1 MSDTPEGDAQQYKP
15 VSRWYIIFMVRTRRG
30 LGLLD
35 KLGRWRIS
43 SPLGWLMLVLMPIA
57 GAVALYVV
65 AFLVSALYFS
75 PQSQQLVSNVR
86 TISPLANFLLPGIN
100 PYLPLSV
107 WLAIIVAV
115 FIHEASHG
123 IVARNVGMKVKA
135 AGVVIL
141 GFLPIGAFVEVD
153 DKELKQSKSRD
164 SLRVLAAGSG
174 INFVVGIACLLL
186 LILTVSTM
194 TPAVKGAGIYGV
206 VPDSPTLHSPAY
218 VAGIQPGDFVTA
230 INNSPVTDLS
240 ILRNGSFHVGE
251 SINVTIWRNG
261 HTRTVP
267 IVLGNYTVTTVNETS
282 GQSTSVSYP
291 FMGVNEATYAGLQSI
306 SNGYTTLYKA
316 SPLAYISYI
325 PTFQR
330 VELSIPFS
338 DDLSAFYTS
347 PLGPLTQA
355 VTNALFWLFFVNFN
369 LAIFNSLPIYLMDG
383 GQAFELFLRG
393 AGRGKIS
400 DDLARRLTTGTTLA
414 LGIRAL
420 HPDRGAVHH
429 RRLHADLSA

>member
-1 MSDTPEGDAQQYKP
+1 LSDSPEDESQQYKP
-15 VSRWYIIFMVRTRRG
+15 ITRWFIIFMVRTRKG
-30 LGLLD
+30 LSLLD

-43 SPLGWLMLVLMPIA
+43 RPLGWLMLILMPIA

-65 AFLVSALYFS
+65 FFLVAALYFS
-75 PQSQQLVSNVR
+75 PESATIVSNVR

-123 IVARNVGMKVKA
+123 IVARNVGMRVKA
-135 AGVVIL
+135 AGVVL
-141 GFLPIGAFVEVD
+141 LAFLPIGAFVEVD

-206 VPDSPTLHSPAY
+206 VPDSPSLHSPAY
-218 VAGIQPGDFVTA
+218 LAGIQPGDFVTA

-240 ILRNGSFHVGE
+240 VLRNGSFHIGQ

-261 HTRTVP
+261 QTRTVP
-267 IVLGNYTVTTVNETS
+267 IVLANYTVTTVNETS

-291 FMGVNEATYAGLQSI
+291 FLGVNEASYAGLQSI
-306 SNGYTTLYKA
+306 SSGYATLYKG
-316 SPLAYISYI
+316 SWLAYISYI

-338 DDLSAFYTS
+338 DDLSGFYTS
-347 PLGPLTQA
+347 PLGAFTPA

-383 GQAFELFLRG
+383 GQAFEIFLRG

-400 DDLARRLTTGTTLA
+400 EDLARKLTTGTTLA
-414 LGIRAL
+414 IVFAL
-420 HPDRGAVHH
+420 FILIAGPYISGAF
-429 RRLHADLSA
+429 APT

>member
-1 MSDTPEGDAQQYKP
+1 LSETPEPDGQQYKAIT
-15 VSRWYIIFMVRTRRG
+15 RWFIIFLVRTRKG
-30 LGLLD
+30 LSLLD
-35 KLGRWRIS
+35 RVGGWRVS
-43 SPLGWLMLVLMPIA
+43 KPLGWLMLILMPIA

-65 AFLVSALYFS
+65 FFLVSALYFS
-75 PQSQQLVSNVR
+75 PQGPALVSNVR

-123 IVARNVGMKVKA
+123 IVARSLGMKVKA
-135 AGVVIL
+135 AGIVL
-141 GFLPIGAFVEVD
+141 LAFLPIGAFVEVD
-153 DKELKQSKSRD
+153 DKELKATKGSN

-174 INFVVGIACLLL
+174 INFVVGIACILL

-194 TPAVKGAGIYGV
+194 TPVVKGAGIYGV
-206 VPDSPTLHSPAY
+206 VQDSPTLHSPAY
-218 VAGIQPGDFVTA
+218 VAGIQPGDFVLA

-240 ILRNGSFHVGE
+240 VLRNGNYTIGE
-251 SINVTIWRNG
+251 KVNLTVWQSG
-261 HTRTVP
+261 QTRVVP
-267 IVLGNYTVTTVNETS
+267 IVLGNYTVTSVNQTS

-291 FMGVNEATYAGLQSI
+291 FLGVNEASYASLQAI
-306 SNGYTTLYKA
+306 SSGYATLYKA

-338 DDLSAFYTS
+338 SDLSGFYTS
-347 PLGPLTQA
+347 PLGALTPA
-355 VTNALFWLFFVNFN
+355 VTNTLFWLFFVNFN

-383 GQAFELFLRG
+383 GQAFEIFLRS
-393 AGRGKIS
+393 AGKGRIS
-400 DDLARRLTTGTTLA
+400 EELARRLTTGTTLA
-414 LGIRAL
+414 LVFAL
-420 HPDRGAVHH
+420 FILIAGPYITGAFQPT
-429 RRLHADLSA
+429 

>member
-1 MSDTPEGDAQQYKP
+1 MSDTPEGEAQPYKP
-15 VSRWYIIFMVRTRRG
+15 ISRWYIIFMVRTRRG

-35 KLGRWRIS
+35 KLGRWRVS

-57 GAVALYVV
+57 GAVALYLV

-75 PQSQQLVSNVR
+75 PQSAQLVSNVR

-141 GFLPIGAFVEVD
+141 GVLPIGAFVEVD

-186 LILTVSTM
+186 LILTVSSM

-206 VPDSPTLHSPAY
+206 VQDSPTLHSPAY

-230 INNSPVTDLS
+230 INNSPVTDLNVLHLGGYS
-240 ILRNGSFHVGE
+240 IGE
-251 SINVTIWRNG
+251 SVNVTIWRNG
-261 HTRTVP
+261 QTRTVP
-267 IVLGNYTVTTVNETS
+267 LVLGNYTVTTVNETS
-282 GQSTSVSYP
+282 GQSTSASYP
-291 FMGVNEATYAGLQSI
+291 FLGVNQVKYSDLQSI
-306 SNGYTTLYKA
+306 SNGYVTLYKT
-316 SPLAYISYI
+316 SPLAYVSFI

-338 DDLSAFYTS
+338 DSLSAFYTS

-383 GQAFELFLRG
+383 GQAFEIFLKG

-400 DDLARRLTTGTTLA
+400 DDLARRLTTGTSFALVLA
-414 LGIRAL
+414 LFILIAGPYIT
-420 HPDRGAVHH
+420 GAFTPT
-429 RRLHADLSA
+429 

>member
-1 MSDTPEGDAQQYKP
+1 MSDTPPEGDAQPYKP
-15 VSRWYIIFMVRTRRG
+15 ISRWYFIFMVRTRKG

-35 KLGRWRIS
+35 KLGRWRVS

-57 GAVALYVV
+57 GAVALYLV

-107 WLAIIVAV
+107 WLAIVVAV

-153 DKELKQSKSRD
+153 DKELKQSRSRD

-186 LILTVSTM
+186 LILTVSSM
-194 TPAVKGAGIYGV
+194 TPAVKGTGIYGV

-230 INNSPVTDLS
+230 IDNSPVTDLGV
-240 ILRNGSFHVGE
+240 LRNGTFHIGE
-251 SINVTIWRNG
+251 SINVTIWRDG

-282 GQSTSVSYP
+282 GQSTTASYP
-291 FMGVNEATYAGLQSI
+291 FLGVNQASYGTLQSI
-306 SNGYTTLYKA
+306 ANGYTTLYKA

-383 GQAFELFLRG
+383 GQAFEIFLKG

-400 DDLARRLTTGTTLA
+400 DDLARRLTTGTSFALVLA
-414 LGIRAL
+414 LFILIAGPYIT
-420 HPDRGAVHH
+420 GAFTPT
-429 RRLHADLSA
+429 

>member
-1 MSDTPEGDAQQYKP
+1 
-15 VSRWYIIFMVRTRRG
+15 
-30 LGLLD
+30 
-35 KLGRWRIS
+35 
-43 SPLGWLMLVLMPIA
+43 
-57 GAVALYVV
+57 VA
-65 AFLVSALYFS
+65 ALYFS
-75 PQSQQLVSNVR
+75 PQGPALVSNVR

-107 WLAIIVAV
+107 WLAIVVAV

-135 AGVVIL
+135 AGVVLL

-153 DKELKQSKSRD
+153 DKELKQSRSRD

-186 LILTVSTM
+186 LIITVSSM

-218 VAGIQPGDFVTA
+218 VAGIQPGDFVVA
-230 INNSPVTDLS
+230 INNSPITDLS
-240 ILRNGSFHVGE
+240 VLRNGTFHIGQD
-251 SINVTIWRNG
+251 INVTIWRDG
-261 HTRTVP
+261 QTRTVP

-282 GQSTSVSYP
+282 GRSTSVSYP
-291 FMGVNEATYAGLQSI
+291 FLGVNEASYAGLQAI
-306 SNGYTTLYKA
+306 SNGYATLYKA

-338 DDLSAFYTS
+338 DDLSGFYTS
-347 PLGPLTQA
+347 PLGSLTPA

-369 LAIFNSLPIYLMDG
+369 LAIFNSLPIYPMDG
-383 GQAFELFLRG
+383 GQAFESFLRG
-393 AGRGKIS
+393 AGRGRIS
-400 DDLARRLTTGTTLA
+400 DVLARRVTTGVTLA
-414 LGIRAL
+414 IFLAL
-420 HPDRGAVHH
+420 FVLIAGPYISGVFPPV
-429 RRLHADLSA
+429 

>member
-1 MSDTPEGDAQQYKP
+1 MSDTPEGEAQEYKP
-15 VSRWYIIFMVRTRRG
+15 ISRWYVIFMVRTRKG

-35 KLGRWRIS
+35 RLGRWRIS

-194 TPAVKGAGIYGV
+194 TPAVKGTGIYGV

-218 VAGIQPGDFVTA
+218 VAGIRPGDFVTA
-230 INNSPVTDLS
+230 INNSPVTDLGV
-240 ILRNGSFHVGE
+240 LRNGSFHVGQ
-251 SINVTIWRNG
+251 SINVTLWRNG
-261 HTRTVP
+261 QTRTVP
-267 IVLGNYTVTTVNETS
+267 IVLGNYTITTVNETS

-291 FMGVNEATYAGLQSI
+291 FLGVNQATYANLQSV
-306 SNGYTTLYKA
+306 SNGYVTLYKA
-316 SPLAYISYI
+316 SPLAYISFI
-325 PTFQR
+325 PTFSR

-338 DDLSAFYTS
+338 DSLSAFYTS
-347 PLGPLTQA
+347 PLGALTPA

-383 GQAFELFLRG
+383 GQAFEIFLRG

-400 DDLARRLTTGTTLA
+400 DDLAKRLTTGTTFALLLA
-414 LGIRAL
+414 LFILIAGPYIT
-420 HPDRGAVHH
+420 GAFTPT
-429 RRLHADLSA
+429 

>member
-1 MSDTPEGDAQQYKP
+1 LSDTPEGDAQQYKP

-414 LGIRAL
+414 LVFAL
-420 HPDRGAVHH
+420 FILIAGPYITGAFTPT
-429 RRLHADLSA
+429 

>member
-1 MSDTPEGDAQQYKP
+1 MSETPEGDGQQYKP
-15 VSRWYIIFMVRTRRG
+15 ISRWYIIFMVRTRKG

-35 KLGRWRIS
+35 RLGRWRIS
-43 SPLGWLMLVLMPIA
+43 RPLSWLMLILMPIA

-65 AFLVSALYFS
+65 FFLVAALYFS
-75 PQSQQLVSNVR
+75 PQGPTLVSNVR

-135 AGVVIL
+135 AGVVLL

-153 DKELKQSKSRD
+153 DKELKQSKSKD

-186 LILTVSTM
+186 LILTVSSM

-218 VAGIQPGDFVTA
+218 VAGIQPGDFVVA
-230 INNSPVTDLS
+230 INNSPVTDLNV
-240 ILRNGSFHVGE
+240 LRNGSFHVGQ

-261 HTRTVP
+261 QTRTVP
-267 IVLGNYTVTTVNETS
+267 IVLGNYTVTTLNETS

-291 FMGVNEATYAGLQSI
+291 FLGVNEASYAGLQSI
-306 SNGYTTLYKA
+306 SNGYATLYKA

-338 DDLSAFYTS
+338 DYLSGFYTS
-347 PLGPLTQA
+347 PLGALTPA
-355 VTNALFWLFFVNFN
+355 VANALFWLFFVNFN

-383 GQAFELFLRG
+383 GQAFEIFLRG
-393 AGRGKIS
+393 AGKGRIS
-400 DDLARRLTTGTTLA
+400 EDLARRLTTGTTFAIVFA
-414 LGIRAL
+414 LFILIAGPYIT
-420 HPDRGAVHH
+420 GAF
-429 RRLHADLSA
+429 APT

>member
-1 MSDTPEGDAQQYKP
+1 MSDSPEGEAQQYKP
-15 VSRWYIIFMVRTRRG
+15 ITRWFIIFMVRTRKG
-30 LGLLD
+30 LSLLD
-35 KLGRWRIS
+35 RLGNWRVS
-43 SPLGWLMLVLMPIA
+43 KPLGWLMLVLMPIA
-57 GAVALYVV
+57 AAVALYVV

-75 PQSQQLVSNVR
+75 PQSAAIVSNVR

-107 WLAIIVAV
+107 WLAIVVAV

-123 IVARNVGMKVKA
+123 IVARSLGMKVKA
-135 AGVVIL
+135 AGIVL
-141 GFLPIGAFVEVD
+141 LAFLPIGAFVEVD
-153 DKELKQSKSRD
+153 DKELKETKSSN

-174 INFVVGIACLLL
+174 INFVVGIACILL

-218 VAGIQPGDFVTA
+218 VAGIQPGDFVVA

-240 ILRNGSFHVGE
+240 VLRNGSFFIGEHVNLTVW
-251 SINVTIWRNG
+251 SNG
-261 HTRTVP
+261 KTRTVP

-291 FMGVNEATYAGLQSI
+291 FLGVNEASYAGLQSI
-306 SNGYTTLYKA
+306 ASGYATLYKA

-338 DDLSAFYTS
+338 SDLSGFYTS
-347 PLGPLTQA
+347 PLGALTPA
-355 VTNALFWLFFVNFN
+355 VTNTLFWLFFVNFN

-383 GQAFELFLRG
+383 GQAFEIFLRG

-400 DDLARRLTTGTTLA
+400 DELARRLTTGTTFA
-414 LGIRAL
+414 LVFAL
-420 HPDRGAVHH
+420 FILIAGPYITGAFTP
-429 RRLHADLSA
+429 S